1 MISHSNLRRGAAS
14 CYLRNA
20 SKTKAA
26 LAAVLIPWI
35 GSSVMPSALCSVA
48 GMGGTDQLRGRGNA
62 RPARKPLAGNWA
74 PSAQAWLD
82 SSGYL
87 VNFAN
92 ALLNA
97 PFSSV
102 QLFSAPALMSSQASS
117 LASCS

>member
-1 MISHSNLRRGAAS
+1 MISHSDLRCGAAS
-14 CYLRNA
+14 CYLRNVA
-20 SKTKAA
+20 KTKAA
-26 LAAVLIPWI
+26 LAAALIPWI

-48 GMGGTDQLRGRGNA
+48 GVDGTDQLRGRGNA
-62 RPARKPLAGNWA
+62 RPAPRPLADKWA
-74 PSAQAWLD
+74 LSAQAWLG